1 MKTEDCMH
9 MAPRDTI
16 RGPLRCGRRD
26 STPRGTEECARA
38 VVGIAV
44 PPAVGFRKSSD
55 LNAKEQLMRTRTS
68 VTAGALALA
77 FGLAGNAQA
86 GTLED
91 VQARGTLNCVV
102 STGIAGFAYPDDAGE
117 WHGFD
122 IDFCRATAAAVL
134 GDPNAIK
141 AVTSTGKTRFTKLNA
156 GEGDVLWRNTTVT
169 FSRDVGVKLRFHGI
183 NYYDGQGFMTRKDL
197 GVSSAS
203 ELDGASVCIQTGTTT
218 ELNLADYFHANGMKY
233 EAVTIET
240 NDEARQNYLAGR
252 CDVYT
257 TDASGLAA
265 TRSTFTDP
273 ENHMIL
279 PEIISKEPLG
289 PATRHG
295 DDQWSDIV
303 TWVLNATITAEE
315 KGVTMENVDDM
326 KANSKDPEVLRL
338 LGAEGNQGAEL
349 GLSADFAYNI
359 IKSVGNY
366 GEIFE
371 RNIGVN
377 TPIGLAR
384 GLNALWTDGGL
395 QYSPP
400 FR

>member
-1 MKTEDCMH
+1 M
-9 MAPRDTI
+9 
-16 RGPLRCGRRD
+16 
-26 STPRGTEECARA
+26 
-38 VVGIAV
+38 
-44 PPAVGFRKSSD
+44 
-55 LNAKEQLMRTRTS
+55 
-68 VTAGALALA
+68 
-77 FGLAGNAQA
+77 
-86 GTLED
+86 
-91 VQARGTLNCVV
+91 
-102 STGIAGFAYPDDAGE
+102 
-117 WHGFD
+117 
-122 IDFCRATAAAVL
+122 L

-315 KGVTMENVDDM
+315 KGVTMGNVDDM

>member
-1 MKTEDCMH
+1 M
-9 MAPRDTI
+9 
-16 RGPLRCGRRD
+16 
-26 STPRGTEECARA
+26 
-38 VVGIAV
+38 
-44 PPAVGFRKSSD
+44 FRK
-55 LNAKEQLMRTRTS
+55 TS
-68 VTAGALALA
+68 TTLCALAL
-77 FGLAGNAQA
+77 FGAATTIQA

-91 VQARGTLNCVV
+91 VKARGTLNCVV
-102 STGIAGFAYPDDAGE
+102 STGIAGFAYPDSSGK
-117 WHGFD
+117 WRGFD
-122 IDFCRATAAAVL
+122 VEFCRATAAAVI
-134 GDPNAIK
+134 GDASKIK

-183 NYYDGQGFMTRKDL
+183 NYYDGQGFMVKKDL
-197 GVSSAS
+197 GVKSAK
-203 ELDGASVCIQTGTTT
+203 ELDGASICIQTGTTT

-233 EAVTIET
+233 EAVPIET
-240 NDEARQNYLAGR
+240 NDEARQNYISGR

-273 ENHMIL
+273 QNHMIL
-279 PEIISKEPLG
+279 PEIVSKEPLG

-303 TWVLNATITAEE
+303 TWVLNATNTAEE
-315 KGVTMENVDDM
+315 KGITQANVDSM
-326 KANSKDPEVLRL
+326 KSSKDPEVLRL
-338 LGAEGNQGAEL
+338 LGVEGNQGEEL
-349 GLSADFAYNI
+349 GLSKDWAYQI
-359 IKSVGNY
+359 IKQVGNY

-371 RNIGVN
+371 RNIGKN

-384 GLNALWTDGGL
+384 GLNALWTNGGL
-395 QYSPP
+395 IYSPP

>member
-1 MKTEDCMH
+1 MKKRTT
-9 MAPRDTI
+9 A
-16 RGPLRCGRRD
+16 
-26 STPRGTEECARA
+26 
-38 VVGIAV
+38 
-44 PPAVGFRKSSD
+44 AVGA
-55 LNAKEQLMRTRTS
+55 L
-68 VTAGALALA
+68 GLAL
-77 FGLAGNAQA
+77 GVAGSVQA
-86 GTLED
+86 ATLED
-91 VQARGTLNCVV
+91 VQSRGVLNCVV
-102 STGIAGFAYPDDAGE
+102 STGIAGFAYTDEAGE
-117 WHGFD
+117 WKGFD
-122 IDFCRATAAAVL
+122 VDFCRATAAAVL
-134 GDPNAIK
+134 GDPGAMK
-141 AVTSTGKTRFTKLNA
+141 AVTSTGKTRFTLLNA
-156 GEGDVLWRNTTVT
+156 GEGDVLWRNTTIT
-169 FSRDVGVKLRFHGI
+169 FSRDVGVKLRFHGV
-183 NYYDGQGFMTRKDL
+183 NYYDGQGFMVRKDL
-197 GVSSAS
+197 GISSAT

-240 NDEARQNYLAGR
+240 NDEARQNYTAGR

-273 ENHMIL
+273 DNHIIL

-315 KGVTMENVDDM
+315 LGVTSANVDEM
-326 KANSKDPEVLRL
+326 KSSNNPEVLRL
-338 LGAEGNQGAEL
+338 LGVEGNQGAEL
-349 GLSADFAYNI
+349 GLSADWAYNI
-359 IKSVGNY
+359 IKMVGNY

-384 GLNALWTDGGL
+384 GLNAQWTDGGL
-395 QYSPP
+395 LYSPP

>member
-1 MKTEDCMH
+1 MKKRT
-9 MAPRDTI
+9 T
-16 RGPLRCGRRD
+16 
-26 STPRGTEECARA
+26 
-38 VVGIAV
+38 V
-44 PPAVGFRKSSD
+44 AVGA
-55 LNAKEQLMRTRTS
+55 LGLVLGVAGS
-68 VTAGALALA
+68 V
-77 FGLAGNAQA
+77 QA
-86 GTLED
+86 ATLED
-91 VQARGTLNCVV
+91 VQSRGVLNCVV
-102 STGIAGFAYPDDAGE
+102 STGIAGFAYTDESGE
-117 WHGFD
+117 WKGFD
-122 IDFCRATAAAVL
+122 VDFCRATAAAVL
-134 GDPNAIK
+134 GDPGAIK
-141 AVTSTGKTRFTKLNA
+141 AVTSTGKTRFTLLNA
-156 GEGDVLWRNTTVT
+156 GEGDVLWRNTTIT
-169 FSRDVGVKLRFHGI
+169 FSRDVGVKLRFHGV
-183 NYYDGQGFMTRKDL
+183 NYYDGQGFMVRKDL
-197 GVSSAS
+197 GVSSAT

-240 NDEARQNYLAGR
+240 NDEARQNYTAGR

-273 ENHMIL
+273 DNHTIL

-315 KGVTMENVDDM
+315 LGVTSANVDEM
-326 KANSKDPEVLRL
+326 KSSNNPEVLRL
-338 LGAEGNQGAEL
+338 LGVEGNQGSEL
-349 GLSADFAYNI
+349 GLSADWAYNI
-359 IKSVGNY
+359 IKMVGNY

-371 RNIGVN
+371 RNIGVS

-384 GLNALWTDGGL
+384 GLNAQWTDGGL
-395 QYSPP
+395 LYSPP

>member
-1 MKTEDCMH
+1 MKKT
-9 MAPRDTI
+9 TI
-16 RGPLRCGRRD
+16 
-26 STPRGTEECARA
+26 
-38 VVGIAV
+38 
-44 PPAVGFRKSSD
+44 
-55 LNAKEQLMRTRTS
+55 
-68 VTAGALALA
+68 ALAVIAAALTIGPQVA
-77 FGLAGNAQA
+77 TA
-86 GTLED
+86 GTLDD
-91 VQARGTLNCVV
+91 VKSRGVLRCVV
-102 STGIAGFAYPDDAGE
+102 STGVPGFAYPDASGA
-117 WHGFD
+117 WKGFD

-134 GDPNAIK
+134 GDASKIK

-156 GEGDVLWRNTTVT
+156 GEGDVLWRNTTIT
-169 FSRDVGVKLRFHGI
+169 FSRDVGVKLRFHGV
-183 NYYDGQGFMTRKDL
+183 NYYDGQGFLVKKAL
-197 GVSSAS
+197 GVKSAK
-203 ELDGASVCIQTGTTT
+203 ELNGASVCIQTGTTT

-240 NDEARQNYLAGR
+240 NDEARQNYTSGR

-265 TRSTFTDP
+265 TRSTFSDP
-273 ENHMIL
+273 QNHIVL

-289 PATRHG
+289 PATRQG

-315 KGVTMENVDDM
+315 KGITQANVDKM
-326 KANSKDPEVLRL
+326 KSSKDPEVLRL
-338 LGAEGNQGAEL
+338 LGVEGSQGKEL
-349 GLSADFAYNI
+349 GLSNDWAYNI

-377 TPIGLAR
+377 TPIGLPR
-384 GLNALWTDGGL
+384 GLNALWTEGGL

>member
-1 MKTEDCMH
+1 MRPK
-9 MAPRDTI
+9 
-16 RGPLRCGRRD
+16 
-26 STPRGTEECARA
+26 STAT
-38 VVGIAV
+38 V
-44 PPAVGFRKSSD
+44 
-55 LNAKEQLMRTRTS
+55 
-68 VTAGALALA
+68 GALALA
-77 FGLAGNAQA
+77 LGVAGSAQA

-134 GDPNAIK
+134 GDPKAIK

-197 GVSSAS
+197 GVSSAK
-203 ELDGASVCIQTGTTT
+203 ELGGASVCIQTGTTT

-273 ENHMIL
+273 ENHVIL

-315 KGVTMENVDDM
+315 KGVTMGNVDDM

>member
-1 MKTEDCMH
+1 MRQIH
-9 MAPRDTI
+9 TI
-16 RGPLRCGRRD
+16 I
-26 STPRGTEECARA
+26 GTA
-38 VVGIAV
+38 VIA
-44 PPAVGFRKSSD
+44 AF
-55 LNAKEQLMRTRTS
+55 
-68 VTAGALALA
+68 A
-77 FGLAGNAQA
+77 FGATASA

-91 VQARGTLNCVV
+91 VQKRGVLRCIV
-102 STGIAGFAYPDDAGE
+102 STGIAGFAYPDESGT
-117 WHGFD
+117 WRGFD

-134 GDPNAIK
+134 GDPDKFK
-141 AVTSTGKTRFTKLNA
+141 AVTSTGKTRFTLLNS
-156 GEGDVLWRNTTVT
+156 GEGDVLWRNTTIT
-169 FSRDVGVKLRFHGI
+169 FTRDVGVKLRFHGV
-183 NYYDGQGFMTRKDL
+183 NYYDGQGFLVKKEL
-197 GVSSAS
+197 GIKSAT

-218 ELNLADYFHANGMKY
+218 ELNLADYFHANGMTY

-240 NDEARQNYLAGR
+240 NDEARQNYISGR

-273 ENHMIL
+273 DNHVIL

-289 PATRHG
+289 PASRQG
-295 DDQWSDIV
+295 DDQWSDII

-315 KGVTMENVDDM
+315 KGITQDNLDEM
-326 KANSKDPEVLRL
+326 KNSKDPEILRL
-338 LGAEGNQGAEL
+338 LGVEGSQGEEL
-349 GLSADFAYNI
+349 GLSKDWAYNI
-359 IKSVGNY
+359 IKAVGNY

-371 RNIGVN
+371 RNIGVD

>member
-1 MKTEDCMH
+1 MKPIIH
-9 MAPRDTI
+9 VI
-16 RGPLRCGRRD
+16 L
-26 STPRGTEECARA
+26 
-38 VVGIAV
+38 
-44 PPAVGFRKSSD
+44 
-55 LNAKEQLMRTRTS
+55 
-68 VTAGALALA
+68 GALVLSL
-77 FGLAGNAQA
+77 GLATAARA

-91 VQARGTLNCVV
+91 VQARGELNCIV
-102 STGIAGFAYPDDAGE
+102 STGLQGFAAPNDEGVWE
-117 WHGFD
+117 GFD

-134 GDPNAIK
+134 GDANAIK
-141 AVTSTGKTRFTKLNA
+141 AVTATGKTRFTKLNA
-156 GEGDVLWRNTTVT
+156 GEGDVLWRNTTIT
-169 FSRDVGVKLRFHGI
+169 FTRDVGVKLRFHGV
-183 NYYDGQGFMTRKDL
+183 NYYDGQGFMARKDL
-197 GVSSAS
+197 GVMSAA

-218 ELNLADYFHANGMKY
+218 ELNLADYFHSNGMSY
-233 EAVTIET
+233 EAVTIED
-240 NDEARQNYLAGR
+240 NAEARENYQAGR

-265 TRSTFTDP
+265 TRATFPDP
-273 ENHMIL
+273 EAHVIL

-303 TWVLNATITAEE
+303 TWVLNATVTAEE
-315 KGVTMENVDDM
+315 KGVTSANVDEM
-326 KANSKDPEVLRL
+326 KSSNDPEILRM
-338 LGAEGNQGAEL
+338 LGVEGNQGEEL
-349 GLSADFAYNI
+349 GLSADWAYQI
-359 IKSVGNY
+359 IKQVGNY

-371 RNIGVN
+371 RNIGMN

>member
-1 MKTEDCMH
+1 MKKT
-9 MAPRDTI
+9 TI
-16 RGPLRCGRRD
+16 
-26 STPRGTEECARA
+26 
-38 VVGIAV
+38 
-44 PPAVGFRKSSD
+44 
-55 LNAKEQLMRTRTS
+55 
-68 VTAGALALA
+68 ALAVIAAALTIGPQVA
-77 FGLAGNAQA
+77 TA
-86 GTLED
+86 GTLDD
-91 VQARGTLNCVV
+91 VKSRGVLRCVV
-102 STGIAGFAYPDDAGE
+102 STGVPGFAYPDASGA
-117 WHGFD
+117 WKGFD

-134 GDPNAIK
+134 GDASKIK

-156 GEGDVLWRNTTVT
+156 GEGDVLWRNTTIT
-169 FSRDVGVKLRFHGI
+169 FSRDVGVKLRFHGV
-183 NYYDGQGFMTRKDL
+183 NYYDGQGFLVKKAL
-197 GVSSAS
+197 GVKSAK
-203 ELDGASVCIQTGTTT
+203 ELNGASVCIQTGTTT

-240 NDEARQNYLAGR
+240 NDEARQNYTSGR

-265 TRSTFTDP
+265 TRSTFPDP
-273 ENHMIL
+273 KNHIIL

-303 TWVLNATITAEE
+303 TWVYYATVTAEE
-315 KGVTMENVDDM
+315 KGVTQANVDKM
-326 KANSKDPEVLRL
+326 KSSKDPEILRL
-338 LGAEGNQGAEL
+338 LGVEGAQGQEL
-349 GLSADFAYNI
+349 GLSKDWAYNI
-359 IKSVGNY
+359 IKQVGNY

-371 RNIGVN
+371 RNIGAS

-384 GLNALWTDGGL
+384 GLNDLWTRGGL

>member
-1 MKTEDCMH
+1 MK
-9 MAPRDTI
+9 PI
-16 RGPLRCGRRD
+16 
-26 STPRGTEECARA
+26 S
-38 VVGIAV
+38 
-44 PPAVGFRKSSD
+44 
-55 LNAKEQLMRTRTS
+55 QLIL
-68 VTAGALALA
+68 GALVLSL
-77 FGLAGNAQA
+77 GLATAARA

-91 VQARGTLNCVV
+91 VQARGELNCIV
-102 STGIAGFAYPDDAGE
+102 STGLQGFAAPNDEGVWE
-117 WHGFD
+117 GFD

-134 GDPNAIK
+134 GDANSIK
-141 AVTSTGKTRFTKLNA
+141 AVTATGKTRFTKLNA
-156 GEGDVLWRNTTVT
+156 GEGDVLWRNTTIT
-169 FSRDVGVKLRFHGI
+169 FTRDVGVKLRFHGV
-183 NYYDGQGFMTRKDL
+183 NYYDGQGFMARKDL
-197 GVSSAS
+197 GVMSAS

-218 ELNLADYFHANGMKY
+218 ELNLADYFHSNGMSY
-233 EAVTIET
+233 EAVTIED
-240 NDEARQNYLAGR
+240 NAEARENYLAGR

-265 TRSTFTDP
+265 TRATFTDP
-273 ENHMIL
+273 EAHVIL

-303 TWVLNATITAEE
+303 TWVLNATVTAEE
-315 KGVTMENVDDM
+315 KGVTSANVDEM
-326 KANSKDPEVLRL
+326 KSSNDPEILRM
-338 LGAEGNQGAEL
+338 LGVEGNQGEEL
-349 GLSADFAYNI
+349 GLSADWAYNI
-359 IKSVGNY
+359 IKQVGNY

-371 RNIGVN
+371 RNIGMN